1 MAIEIFNIRFTRL
14 TAVLV
19 AGCFLFL
26 LLGREPARAVP
37 SEETPVRAESGEPR
51 VLILN
56 SYHPGYGWS
65 DGELRG
71 VLNTLRVKYPRLL
84 PSIEYMD
91 WRRFPSPERE
101 ALFFKSLDLKFH
113 GQPFDL
119 IIALDDPALLFAY
132 KFRRQMGV
140 TTPIVFG
147 GINHYTPETIRGQEQ
162 VTGVAEST
170 DVAGTLDLALRLQ
183 PDTRE
188 VVVIHDQNESA
199 LESRGTVEAVMPQF
213 ASRLRFR
220 FLSNWSEDELF
231 EAVGKLKPGTIA
243 VLLSATL
250 DTKGK
255 LIADDTGFVL
265 ALKQRCAVPLYMITQ
280 PHRRLFGDSDW
291 NKDTWIGIGG
301 SMLSSDLHGE
311 AMGAIALRV
320 LAGEP
325 AGRIPVLTKSPTRL
339 AVDWLQMKRFNL
351 SLDSLPSGTEVF
363 HQPVSF
369 YRLYRA
375 QILVVVAVI
384 GLLSAT
390 VLVLAGNIMRRR
402 SAEMALLQSNER
414 FQLIARATND
424 AVWDW
429 NPETGELWWNDSYP
443 LMLGV
448 AVDAPRGFESWSQSI
463 HPEDR
468 GRIVDDL
475 KAAVRGSAQ
484 TWAAEYRFRRSDG
497 SDGFL
502 VNRAFFLRRADGK
515 AVRVIGAMTDL
526 TERNQAEQRLRRLA
540 AVVEQA
546 TELIA
551 FLDLQGVLEYVNPAF
566 TQSTGFSPAD
576 VLGRP
581 FDFLLDLK
589 GEALPFVEIAGQV
602 RVAGAWS
609 GRVGCRRKDD
619 AGLTAQL
626 VVSPIR
632 DRNGDLVN
640 YIVVARDVTRETRLE
655 EQVRFSQKM
664 EAIGLLAGGVA
675 HDFNNILQII
685 SGHTQMILNF
695 DLTDAERREGLGQV
709 KEAAERAAQLTRQ
722 LLVFGR
728 KQPLL
733 TENVDLK
740 ALVSD
745 LLKMVRRLIGE
756 HIAVEYVPGDQ
767 IGNIRANKVQLEQ
780 VLLNLCV
787 NARDA
792 MTNGG
797 RLTIALE
804 DIQFDAGFCETH
816 PWARPGH
823 YVSMAVTDT
832 GSGMDEPT
840 LARIFDPFFSTKP
853 KDKGTGLGLSVV
865 YGIIQQHD
873 GLIDVLSEP
882 GVGSTFRICLPV
894 AVRTE
899 NAATAPPANVSR
911 RGNETI
917 LLVEDE
923 SAVRHLATKILER
936 DGYRVLA
943 AADGVEAVDLF
954 KRHAKDVA
962 LLMLDAVMPN
972 MGGRE
977 TYERISALRP
987 GIPVLFCSGYSAD
1000 VLEPGFALGPGV
1012 QLLQKPYSP
1021 EEVCRRIHDLL
1032 HGSGDSGGAK
1042 T

>member
-1 MAIEIFNIRFTRL
+1 MRL
-14 TAVLV
+14 NAALA
-19 AGCFLFL
+19 AGCLSCV
-26 LLGREPARAVP
+26 LLGWASARAVP
-37 SEETPVRAESGEPR
+37 NEEAPVRVEPGEPR

-71 VLNTLRVKYPRLL
+71 VLTALRRERPRLL
-84 PSIEYMD
+84 SNVEYLD

-101 ALFFKSLDLKFH
+101 ALLFKSLNLKFDGH
-113 GQPFDL
+113 PFDL
-119 IIALDDPALLFAY
+119 IITLDDPALLFAY
-132 KFRRQMGV
+132 KLRRQTGV

-147 GINHYTPETIRGQEQ
+147 GINHYTPETIRGEEQ
-162 VTGVAEST
+162 VTGVPESI
-170 DVAGTLDLALRLQ
+170 DVVGTLDLALHLQ
-183 PDTRE
+183 PETRE

-199 LESRGTVEAVMPQF
+199 LESRQAVEAVMPHY
-213 ASRLRFR
+213 ASRLKFR
-220 FLSNWSEDELF
+220 FLHDWTEAGLYR
-231 EAVGKLKPGTIA
+231 AVGELKPGTVA
-243 VLLSATL
+243 LLLSATV
-250 DTKGK
+250 DTEGK
-255 LIADDTGFVL
+255 LVADDPKFV
-265 ALKQRCAVPLYMITQ
+265 ASLKERCAVPLYVITQ
-280 PHRRLFGDSDW
+280 PQRPLFGDSDW
-291 NKDTWIGIGG
+291 NKDIWLGLGG
-301 SMLSSDLHGE
+301 SMLSGDLHGE
-311 AMGAIALRV
+311 AVGAIALRV
-320 LAGEP
+320 LGGEP
-325 AGRIPVLTKSPTRL
+325 AGQIPVLTKSPTRL
-339 AVDWLQMKRFNL
+339 AVDYQQMKRF
-351 SLDSLPSGTEVF
+351 DLPLTALPPGAEVF
-363 HQPVSF
+363 HRPVSF
-369 YRLYRA
+369 YQMYRA
-375 QILVVVAVI
+375 RILVVLAVI

-390 VLVLAGNIMRRR
+390 VLVLAGNIVRRR
-402 SAEMALLQSNER
+402 IAELALLQSNER

-429 NPETGELWWNDSYP
+429 NLESGDLWWNDSYRT
-443 LMLGV
+443 MLGV
-448 AVDAPRGFESWSQSI
+448 QDGAPRNFESWSQSV

-468 GRIVDDL
+468 ERIVKDL
-475 KAAVRGSAQ
+475 KTALAGGVQ
-484 TWAAEYRFRRSDG
+484 TWVSEYRFQRSDG

-502 VNRAFFLRRADGK
+502 VNRAFFLRGAGGRV
-515 AVRVIGAMTDL
+515 VRVIGAMTDV

-551 FLDLQGVLEYVNPAF
+551 FLDLHGVLEYVNPAF
-566 TQSTGFSPAD
+566 TRCTGFAPAD

-581 FDFLLDLK
+581 FDFIPDP
-589 GEALPFVEIAGQV
+589 EIETLPFEQIAAQV
-602 RVAGAWS
+602 RAVGAWS
-609 GRVGCRRKDD
+609 GRIKCRRKEG
-619 AGLTAQL
+619 AGLAAQL

-632 DRNGDLVN
+632 DRSGGLVN
-640 YIVVARDVTRETRLE
+640 YIVVARDVTQETKLE

-695 DLTDAERREGLGQV
+695 ELTEAERREGLAQV

-740 ALVSD
+740 TLVSD

-756 HIAVEYVPGDQ
+756 HIAVEFIPGDQ
-767 IGNIRANKVQLEQ
+767 SGNVRANKGQLEQ

-792 MTNGG
+792 MPNGG

-804 DIQFDAGFCETH
+804 DVQFDHEYCEAH
-816 PWARPGH
+816 PWARPGS
-823 YVSMAVTDT
+823 YASMRVTDT
-832 GSGMDEPT
+832 GSGMDLPT

-853 KDKGTGLGLSVV
+853 KEKGTGLGLSVV

-873 GLIDVLSEP
+873 GLIDVHSEP
-882 GVGSTFRICLPV
+882 GVGTTFRICLPIV
-894 AVRTE
+894 ARGASAVGETL
-899 NAATAPPANVSR
+899 TGVSEH
-911 RGNETI
+911 GTGTI

-923 SAVRHLATKILER
+923 SAVRQLATKILER
-936 DGYRVLA
+936 AGYRVLS
-943 AADGVEAVDLF
+943 AADGVEAIDIF
-954 KRHAKDVA
+954 KRHAEEID

-972 MGGRE
+972 MGGRV

-1000 VLEPGFALGPGV
+1000 VLEPGFALGAGV

-1021 EEVCRRIHDLL
+1021 EEICRRIQDLL
-1032 HGSGDSGGAK
+1032 RTSRGNGVPR